1 MYTNFSSKVTA
12 FTPLWDLL
20 VLNQL
25 TISNLRNISE
35 LIIQPSS
42 GINLIIGDNGSG
54 KTSILEAI
62 HLLALGRSFRTRFL
76 KNAVRFGQQ
85 KFQVIA
91 QTTSNTPVGLQFDL
105 TQGLQIRINSQPL
118 KRLSDLATQLP
129 LQLIP
134 ANCHQFFE
142 QGPRYRRQLLDWG
155 LFHVEPSF
163 NYKWQ
168 SYRKI
173 VQQRNSAL
181 RQHKKDPEIQLWDPH
196 LAGYGEE
203 ITHLRQQQLNK
214 ILEKFSIIFPR
225 LCPEFN
231 QATFSLQF
239 KSGWIKEH
247 SLNEIL
253 KINLERDKKLGYTR
267 SGSHA
272 ADWSFNVNGVD
283 PAEIFSRGQQKL
295 FVLALSM
302 AQAEITLDSA
312 QHRRSIL
319 LIDDISSELD
329 HQHQQ
334 IILTELAKLPVQT
347 FISSTDST
355 LAASLEKDES
365 ATVFHVKHGCII
377 EASTHQLSTK

>member
-1 MYTNFSSKVTA
+1 M
-12 FTPLWDLL
+12 DLL

-25 TISNLRNISE
+25 AISNLRNITE
-35 LIIQPSS
+35 LVIQPSS
-42 GINLIIGDNGSG
+42 GINLIVGNNGSG

-62 HLLALGRSFRTRFL
+62 HLLTLGRSFRTRFL
-76 KNAVRFGQQ
+76 KNAIQFGQQ
-85 KFQVIA
+85 KLQVIA
-91 QTTSNTPVGLQFDL
+91 KTTSDTPVGLQYDL

-163 NYKWQ
+163 NYQWQ

-181 RQHKKDPEIQLWDPH
+181 RQHKKDQEIKLWDMH
-196 LAGYGEE
+196 LAEYGESL
-203 ITHLRQQQLNK
+203 TQLRQQQL
-214 ILEKFSIIFPR
+214 ILILDKFSIIFPR
-225 LCPEFN
+225 LCPEFYDAN
-231 QATFSLQF
+231 YSLQF
-239 KSGWIKEH
+239 KSGWSKEH
-247 SLNEIL
+247 SLIEVLNA
-253 KINLERDKKLGYTR
+253 NLERDKKLGYTR

-272 ADWSFNVNGVD
+272 ADWSFNINDVD

-302 AQAEITLDSA
+302 AQAEISLNSA
-312 QHRRSIL
+312 QHTRSIL

-329 HQHQQ
+329 QHHQQ
-334 IILTELAKLPVQT
+334 IILAELAKLPVQS
-347 FISSTDST
+347 FISSIDCT
-355 LAASLEKDES
+355 LAANLKTDES
-365 ATVFHVKHGCII
+365 ATVFHVKHGHLI
-377 EASTHQLSTK
+377 EA

>member
-1 MYTNFSSKVTA
+1 M
-12 FTPLWDLL
+12 DLL
-20 VLNQL
+20 VLNQI
-25 TISNLRNISE
+25 TISNLRNITE
-35 LIIQPSS
+35 LVIQPSS

-62 HLLALGRSFRTRFL
+62 HLLTLGRSFRTRFL

-91 QTTSNTPVGLQFDL
+91 KTTNNTPVGLQFDI

-118 KRLSDLATQLP
+118 KRLSDLAIQLP

-163 NYKWQ
+163 NYQWQ
-168 SYRKI
+168 SYKKV

-181 RQHKKDPEIQLWDPH
+181 RQHKKDPEIQLWDNH
-196 LAGYGEE
+196 LVSYGEK
-203 ITHLRQQQLNK
+203 ITQLRQQQLNK

-225 LCPEFN
+225 ICPEFN
-231 QATFSLQF
+231 EAIFTLHF
-239 KSGWIKEH
+239 KSGWLKEH
-247 SLNEIL
+247 SLSEIL

-272 ADWSFNVNGVD
+272 ADWSFNINGID

-302 AQAEITLDSA
+302 AQAEITINSA
-312 QHRRSIL
+312 QHTRSIL

-329 HQHQQ
+329 HYHQQ

-347 FISSTDST
+347 FMSSTDWT
-355 LAASLEKDES
+355 LATSLDKDVS
-365 ATVFHVKHGCII
+365 ATVFHVEHGHIM
-377 EASTHQLSTK
+377 